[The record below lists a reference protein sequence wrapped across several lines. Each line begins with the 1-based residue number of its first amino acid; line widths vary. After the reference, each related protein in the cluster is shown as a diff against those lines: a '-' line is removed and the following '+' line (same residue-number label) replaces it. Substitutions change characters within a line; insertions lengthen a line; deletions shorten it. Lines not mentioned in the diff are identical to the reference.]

1 MHLPIKTPV
10 KILAKKCGSLPNA
23 RLKPLEKPP
32 YIVDKP
38 LTEVQVTRWRAGAS
52 TKATDKVAEEVPI
65 ALIYNGVSHAVMLAT
80 PQDLEDFA
88 LGFSLSE
95 GILQSKS
102 ELYDVEIVTQTQGIE
117 LHLEVASEAFSMLK
131 QRRRN
136 LTGRTGCGLCGAE
149 SLEQA
154 LRLPVSEKDSIK
166 KTTREKNDALQTS
179 IHKPS
184 GASLEKISAASI
196 LTAFKAIQ
204 TKQVLQQATGATHAC
219 AWVNADGEIELLRED
234 VGRHNAM
241 DKLIGALAKLPA
253 KNNGFVLTS
262 SRASVE
268 MVQKVALAGYSL
280 LAAISAPTGLAI
292 RIAEAY
298 GVTLVGFLREQQFVI
313 YAHPQRI
320 KIN

>member
-1 MHLPIKTPV
+1 MD
-10 KILAKKCGSLPNA
+10 
-23 RLKPLEKPP
+23 KPAF
-32 YIVDKP
+32 IVDVP
-38 LTEVQVTRWRAGAS
+38 LSEVNVTRWRDGIS
-52 TKATDKVAEEVPI
+52 VEATDKVAEEVPI

-102 ELYDVEIVTQTQGIE
+102 ELYDVEIVTQAQGIE
-117 LHLEVASEAFSMLK
+117 LRLEVASEAFAMLK
-131 QRRRN
+131 ERRRN

-154 LRLPVSEKDSIK
+154 LRLPVLDHSKLEKPV
-166 KTTREKNDALQTS
+166 REKNTTLQGNTDETS
-179 IHKPS
+179 S
-184 GASLEKISAASI
+184 ASLGKISAISI
-196 LTAFKAIQ
+196 QAAFKTIQ
-204 TKQVLQQATGATHAC
+204 SKQALQQATGATHAC
-219 AWVNADGEIELLRED
+219 AWVNASGEIELLRED

-241 DKLIGALAKLPA
+241 DKLIGALAKSV
-253 KNNGFVLTS
+253 KQETGFVLTS

-268 MVQKVALAGYSL
+268 MVQKVALAGYDL

-313 YAHPQRI
+313 YTHPERI
-320 KIN
+320 QN

>member
-1 MHLPIKTPV
+1 M
-10 KILAKKCGSLPNA
+10 
-23 RLKPLEKPP
+23 PLS
-32 YIVDKP
+32 
-38 LTEVQVTRWRAGAS
+38 EVNVTRWRNGVSSDAS
-52 TKATDKVAEEVPI
+52 DKVAEEVPI

-102 ELYDVEIVTQTQGIE
+102 ELYDVEIVTQAQGIE
-117 LHLEVASEAFSMLK
+117 LRLEVASEAFAMLK
-131 QRRRN
+131 ERRRN

-154 LRLPVSEKDSIK
+154 LRLPVLDHSKLERPM
-166 KTTREKNDALQTS
+166 REKNTAMQGNTDKTS
-179 IHKPS
+179 S
-184 GASLEKISAASI
+184 ASLRKISAISI
-196 LTAFKAIQ
+196 QAAFKAIRS
-204 TKQVLQQATGATHAC
+204 KQALQQATGATHAC
-219 AWVNADGEIELLRED
+219 AWVNINGEIELLRED

-241 DKLIGALAKLPA
+241 DKLIGALAKLKKQEA
-253 KNNGFVLTS
+253 GFVLTS

-268 MVQKVALAGYSL
+268 MVQKVALAGYDL
-280 LAAISAPTGLAI
+280 LAAVSAPTGLAI

-298 GVTLVGFLREQQFVI
+298 GVTLVGFLRQEQFVI

-320 KIN
+320 KI